1 MKSLQQN
8 NLIKAPF
15 DISWLLEKDISDF
28 NILQEIC
35 EKLSL
40 NFEKIKKLALND
52 EIKKEYQQNSEDA
65 IKNDVFGAPSYVF
78 NNEIFWG
85 QDRLDYLEEALKK

>member
-1 MKSLQQN
+1 M
-8 NLIKAPF
+8 
-15 DISWLLEKDISDF
+15 
-28 NILQEIC
+28 
-35 EKLSL
+35 SL
-40 NFEKIKKLALND
+40 NFEEIKKIALND

>member
-1 MKSLQQN
+1 MKY
-8 NLIKAPF
+8 KMVKYF
-15 DISWLLEKDISDF
+15 TDF
-28 NILQEIC
+28 QC
-35 EKLSL
+35 SV
-40 NFEKIKKLALND
+40 FEEIKKMALND

-85 QDRLDYLEEALKK
+85 QDRLDYLEEALKSKQT